1 MLLTTNH
8 SFLPPTALSL
18 ALLRAMAEATRI
30 VRPAAAPNPKTI
42 PRQSYFTWLLAI
54 FTAWKSLLL
63 IIAYASPGPGYD
75 TSTRILFEH
84 YHDAPPPTWLAHIV
98 QDLTLRLTRWD
109 ALYFTTSSER
119 GHLFEQEWAFSW
131 FMARLTAFLS
141 DGVCL
146 YSSHV

>member
-1 MLLTTNH
+1 
-8 SFLPPTALSL
+8 
-18 ALLRAMAEATRI
+18 MAEATRI
-30 VRPAAAPNPKTI
+30 VRPAAPNPNTSSKYTAAANVTAS
-42 PRQSYFTWLLAI
+42 PKPHFTWLLAI

-63 IIAYASPGPGYD
+63 AVAYASPGPGYD
-75 TSTRILFEH
+75 TSTRILFGQ
-84 YHDAPPPTWLAHIV
+84 YNSAPRPTWLVQTV

-141 DGVCL
+141 NGACL
-146 YSSHV
+146 CSSHV